1 MRANLRVV
9 LGAAVVCACSHS
21 QPAPTPAANPAAA
34 AAPAAVPPS
43 AAAAGAVRA
52 QSASASSD
60 QGWIARSNENTK
72 ILLAVQARFAP
83 EQAARV
89 GQTGLD
95 DRITDLTPGHEE
107 RLRQATRE
115 ALAKIEQ
122 LRQREQDL
130 LVAQDLAVLADASR
144 KALKGSELSERL
156 EVPYYNLGRL
166 IFFSVRSLLEPQI
179 EASRRPAALVR
190 VRKYAGLEPGTTSIV
205 QLAERETREALAK
218 PGLQPPST
226 LEVEN
231 DVQTAHLSMD
241 GIEKLFQEY
250 NIPGYEQ
257 PVAELRKQLAQYTE
271 FVRTEVLPRARADF
285 RLAPELYALRLE
297 QVGVDIPPAQLATRA
312 HAAFTQI
319 QGEMQT
325 VATRVAKE
333 KGFTSTDYREVIRAL
348 KKNQIPDDQVLVHYK
363 RRLSEIENVI
373 RTQRLVTVP
382 SRPARIRIGTP
393 AENAQQ
399 PAPHFLP
406 PRLIGNTGQEGEFVL
421 PLTVPG
427 AKEQKY
433 DDFNYDAAS
442 WTLTAH
448 EARPGHEL
456 QFSTMVEKGVSI
468 ARAIFA
474 FNSVNVEGWGLYAE
488 AITLPYMSDD
498 GKLISLQLR
507 LQRAAR
513 AFLDPA
519 LETGKWTPESARE
532 FLQKEVGLSP
542 AFSTEEVDRFTFRVP
557 GQATAY
563 FYGYTKLLE
572 LRSAAEHALGSR
584 FDALTFHDTILAQGL
599 LPPDLLRKAVLQ
611 GLGAGEPKRVSQQQ
625 P

>member
-52 QSASASSD
+52 PSASASSD

-333 KGFTSTDYREVIRAL
+333 KGFTSTDYRDVIRAL

-456 QFSTMVEKGVSI
+456 QFSTMVEKGVSL

-488 AITLPYMSDD
+488 AITLPSMPDD

-513 AFLDPA
+513 AFVDPELQA
-519 LETGKWTPESARE
+519 GKWTPESARE

-542 AFSTEEVDRFTFRVP
+542 AFATEEVDRFTFRLP
-557 GQATAY
+557 GQATSY

-572 LRSAAEHALGSR
+572 LRAAAERALGPR
-584 FDALTFHDTILAQGL
+584 FDALSFHDAVLAQGL
-599 LPPDLLRKAVLQ
+599 LPPDLLRKAVLE
-611 GLGAGEPKRVSQQQ
+611 AVSGGTKGVSER
-625 P
+625 